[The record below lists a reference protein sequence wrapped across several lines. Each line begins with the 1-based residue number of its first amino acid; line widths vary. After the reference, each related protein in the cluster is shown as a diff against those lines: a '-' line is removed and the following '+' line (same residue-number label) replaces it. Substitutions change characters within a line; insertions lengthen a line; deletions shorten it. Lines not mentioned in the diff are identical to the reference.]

1 MSSYFKLSE
10 RIKHGPHN
18 DPAFMEWVVEQVE
31 VMEKRLEEQS
41 YRAALSFLKSPEE
54 IARIKEVLNSRL

>member
-1 MSSYFKLSE
+1 MSNNFKLSE
-10 RIKHGPHN
+10 RIKRGPHN

-31 VMEKRLEEQS
+31 VMEKSLEDQP

-54 IARIKEVLNSRL
+54 IARVKEGLNSR

>member
-1 MSSYFKLSE
+1 MSSDFKLSE

-31 VMEKRLEEQS
+31 LMEKSLEEQS
-41 YRAALSFLKSPEE
+41 HRAALSFLKSPEE
-54 IARIKEVLNSRL
+54 IAQIREVLNSRL